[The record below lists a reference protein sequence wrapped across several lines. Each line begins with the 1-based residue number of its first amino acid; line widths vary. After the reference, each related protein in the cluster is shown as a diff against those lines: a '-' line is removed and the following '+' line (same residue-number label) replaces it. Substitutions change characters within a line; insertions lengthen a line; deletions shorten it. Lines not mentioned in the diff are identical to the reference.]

1 MKPRWAVWAKELAAI
16 AQNGLTYTESPYERE
31 RYEKVR
37 RIAAEMLAAGAGGLD
52 PAPIAALWERE
63 RDYATPKVDVR
74 GVVFRD
80 DKILL
85 VQEAVDG
92 GWTLPGGWAD
102 PCQSP
107 REAVE
112 REVLEESGF
121 EVRAERLLAVY
132 DRTRQGHTPVMPY
145 HLYKLFILC
154 RITGGAPKT
163 SHETLAVD
171 FFAEDAIPPLSLAR
185 TLPSQIRR
193 MFEYYRDPT
202 LPPDFD

>member
-1 MKPRWAVWAKELAAI
+1 MEPRWAVWAKELAAV
-16 AQNGLTYTESPYERE
+16 AQNGLTYTESAYERE

-37 RIAAEMLAAGAGGLD
+37 RIAAEILAAGGGGS
-52 PAPIAALWERE
+52 PETVAALWQRE
-63 RDYATPKVDVR
+63 RNYATPKVDVR
-74 GVVFRD
+74 GVIFRD

-85 VQEAVDG
+85 VREALDG

-112 REVLEESGF
+112 REILEESGF
-121 EVRAERLLAVY
+121 EARAERLLAVY
-132 DRTRQGHTPVMPY
+132 DRARQGHTPIMPF
-145 HLYKLFILC
+145 HIYKLFILC
-154 RITGGAPKT
+154 RITGGAPAI

-171 FFAEDAIPPLSLAR
+171 FFAEDAIPSLSLSR
-185 TLPSQIRR
+185 TLPRQIHR
-193 MFEYYRDPT
+193 MFEFYRDPT

>member
-1 MKPRWAVWAKELAAI
+1 MEPRWAVWAKELAAV
-16 AQNGLTYTESPYERE
+16 AQNGLTYTQSPYEHE

-37 RIAAEMLAAGAGGLD
+37 RIAAEILAEGSGYR
-52 PAPIAALWERE
+52 PEPVIALWQRE
-63 RDYATPKVDVR
+63 KGYATPKVDVR

-85 VQEAVDG
+85 VREALDG

-112 REVLEESGF
+112 REILEESGF
-121 EVRAERLLAVY
+121 ETQAERLLAVY
-132 DRTRQGHTPVMPY
+132 DRTRQGHTPAMPF
-145 HLYKLFILC
+145 HIYKLFILC

-163 SHETLAVD
+163 SHETLGVD
-171 FFAEDAIPPLSLAR
+171 FFTEDTIPPLSLSR
-185 TLPSQIRR
+185 TLPTQIRR
-193 MFEYYRDPT
+193 MFEFVRDPS